1 MSLVRWFRKNN
12 TKVMAVVVII
22 LMVAFVGGSSL
33 SYLLQPKGYASRTI
47 ATITGGSKIK
57 GYDLQVARR
66 DLEILRMLKADII
79 LSQMIRIPMSNNTPD
94 LHAFFLGELLFSEQ
108 KASPVMV
115 NFIKNTIQTNL
126 YDISEKQIND
136 MYKRSLPGSEV
147 YWHCLKSEAQLS
159 GFRVPKE
166 NVREQLA
173 RTIPMLYEGGT
184 YSQII
189 GEIVK
194 RHGITEQQ
202 ILEAF
207 GNLLSVLQYAHT
219 VCSDQDMTIR
229 QLRQMVAWESEG
241 VNVEYVE
248 FNSADFSEEQQAPD
262 ENTVAEH
269 FNKYKKYFSG
279 DISEENPYGFG
290 YKLQERVRLEYLF
303 LKLDEISSIIK
314 QPTRE
319 EIDKYYDSNKEQF
332 FTEQVPSDPND
343 PNSPLIT
350 RIKPPSSVDNLI
362 SNQLKQYKIDVKAEG
377 IIQEAISLTE
387 AALQDMND
395 TEIANMSSE
404 ELAELSGDYKSVA
417 DQLSKKYKI
426 KVYTG
431 RTGML
436 DALDMQID
444 KYISRMYL
452 SGYSQNPVPLT
463 KGVFAVPEIATS
475 ELGPFDVQPP
485 RMYMN
490 IGPARDMMELQGGT
504 GEFIGIVKIIEAVK
518 AAEPDSVD
526 YTFGTEPVI
535 FDPNED
541 ETEENIY
548 SVKEKVVEDLK
559 QLAALETAKKRAE
572 EFIGTVS
579 NGDWQSAVDKFN
591 EMYGKDTQDDENEPN
606 APKTEMFKLE
616 NITGMRMVSK
626 ARLDALAAQ
635 SEGHPATR
643 YFINERTRSILLV
656 KELYSHIP
664 ADSNSAESLPF
675 VMEFKP
681 DMTYY
686 CIKDLTI
693 KRLWKEDFDRIKTRR
708 LFAEESVQSQNLSVI
723 HFNPE
728 NILKRMNFTLVVTEE
743 EPEETPAEPEEP
755 PVTEEEL

>member
-1 MSLVRWFRKNN
+1 
-12 TKVMAVVVII
+12 MAVVVII

-47 ATITGGSKIK
+47 ATITGGSKVK

-79 LSQMIRIPMSNNTPD
+79 FSQMIRIPMSNNTSD

-108 KASPVMV
+108 NASPVLV
-115 NFIKNTIQTNL
+115 NYIKNTIQTNL
-126 YDISEKQIND
+126 YDINAKQIND
-136 MYKRSLPGSEV
+136 MYNRSLPGSEV
-147 YWHCLKSEAQLS
+147 YWYCLKTEARMA
-159 GFRVPKE
+159 GIGAPKE

-173 RTIPMLYEGGT
+173 RTIPMLYEGGN
-184 YSQII
+184 YSQVI

-194 RHGITEQQ
+194 RYGVTEQQ

-219 VCSDQDMTIR
+219 VCSGQDITIR

-241 VNVEYVE
+241 VNVEFVE

-262 ENTVAEH
+262 EKAVAEH
-269 FNKYKKYFSG
+269 FNRYKKYFSG
-279 DISEENPYGFG
+279 DISEENPFGFG
-290 YKLQERVRLEYLF
+290 YKQQERVRLEYLI
-303 LKLDEISSIIK
+303 LKLDEISNIIK
-314 QPTRE
+314 PPTQE
-319 EIDKYYDSNKEQF
+319 EIDRYYDSNKSQL
-332 FTEQVPSDPND
+332 FTEEVPSDPND

-362 SNQLKQYKIDVKAEG
+362 FNQLKQYKINVKAEG

-387 AALQDMND
+387 TSLQDMND
-395 TEIANMSSE
+395 TELAELSTE
-404 ELAELSGDYKSVA
+404 ELAELSGDYKAVA
-417 DQLSKKYKI
+417 EQLSKKYEIKI
-426 KVYTG
+426 YTG

-444 KYISRMYL
+444 KYFSRMYL

-463 KGVFAVPEIATS
+463 KAVFAVPEIATS

-490 IGPARDMMELQGGT
+490 IGPARDMMELQGGS
-504 GEFIGIVKIIEAVK
+504 GEFIGIAKIIEA
-518 AAEPDSVD
+518 AQATEPESVD
-526 YTFGTEPVI
+526 FTFGTESI
-535 FDPNED
+535 ILDPNED
-541 ETEENIY
+541 ETEDNVY

-559 QLAALETAKKRAE
+559 KLAAMEIAKSRVE
-572 EFIGTVS
+572 EFIGSVS
-579 NGDWQSAVDKFN
+579 NEDWQSTVDKFN
-591 EMYGKDTQDDENEPN
+591 DKYGKDTEDETNDPN
-606 APKTEMFKLE
+606 VPKIETFQLE
-616 NITGMRMVSK
+616 NLTGMRMVSK

-635 SEGHPATR
+635 SEGHPAAR
-643 YFINERTRSILLV
+643 YFENERNKSILLV
-656 KELYSHIP
+656 KELYSHVP
-664 ADSNSAESLPF
+664 ADSNNVENLPF
-675 VMEFKP
+675 IMEFKP

-686 CIKDLTI
+686 CIKDLNI
-693 KRLWKEDFDRIKTRR
+693 QRLWKEDFDSIKTRR
-708 LFAEESVQSQNLSVI
+708 LFSEDSVQSQNLAVI

-728 NILKRMNFTLVVTEE
+728 NILKRMDFILVATEE

-755 PVTEEEL
+755 PVTEEEV